1 MDASVTA
8 AEDPADPLADPRGG
22 EFAHAP
28 EPLKIAL
35 VAPPYFDIPPRAY
48 GGVEAVVADLANAL
62 VQQGHRVTL
71 IGAGENGT
79 KATFKTV
86 WDATIAHRLGEPF
99 PEIAHASLTRDAVLQ
114 LARDEGV
121 DVVHDH
127 TLAGPLNAPY
137 YATQGLPTVVTAHGP
152 VTGDLRH
159 LFRTLRDHIS
169 LVAISERQRELAP
182 ELPWVATVHNGLS
195 VREWPYQAHKED
207 YALFLGRFNADK
219 GVHLALEAA
228 HAVGLR
234 LVLAG
239 KCAEPV
245 EKAYFEEHIRPRLG
259 PTDHLFGMADADQKR
274 RLLANAR
281 CLLFPI
287 QWEEPFGMVLIE
299 AMACGTPIVALRGGA
314 VAEIVAHRETGLI
327 CDHPGQLPAAL
338 REIHNI
344 NPAACRR
351 RVTLHFNTDRLAMG
365 YYHAYRRAMAKQAR
379 YAARRR
385 SAVSVSRAWTAAA
398 PLTESAPAAQNRRPR
413 P

>member
-1 MDASVTA
+1 MDATGNA
-8 AEDPADPLADPRGG
+8 ADDSADALADPRGG

-35 VAPPYFDIPPRAY
+35 VAPPYFDVPPRAY
-48 GGVEAVVADLANAL
+48 GGVEAVVADLATAL
-62 VQQGHRVTL
+62 VEQGHKVIL

-79 KATFKTV
+79 KATFKPV

-99 PEIAHASLTRDAVLQ
+99 PEIAHASLTRDAVLE
-114 LARDEGV
+114 LARDAGV

-137 YATQGLPTVVTAHGP
+137 YAEHGLPTVVTAHGP

-159 LFRTLRDHIS
+159 LFRTLHDHIS
-169 LVAISERQRELAP
+169 LVAISDRQRELAP

-195 VREWPYQAHKED
+195 VREWPYQANKED

-228 HAVGLR
+228 HAAGLR

-239 KCAEPV
+239 KCSEPV
-245 EKAYFEEHIRPRLG
+245 EKAYFEDEIRPRLA

-299 AMACGTPIVALRGGA
+299 AMACGTPVVALRGGA
-314 VAEIVAHRETGLI
+314 VSEIVVQRETGLI
-327 CDHPGQLPAAL
+327 CDHPGQLPGAL
-338 REIHNI
+338 REIHEI
-344 NPAACRR
+344 SPAACRR
-351 RVTLHFNTDRLAMG
+351 RVTLRFNTDRLATG
-365 YYHAYRRAMAKQAR
+365 YYHAYKTAMAKQAR
-379 YAARRR
+379 RTARRR
-385 SAVSVSRAWTAAA
+385 AAVAISREWTVAP
-398 PLTESAPAAQNRRPR
+398 PLTESASGVQGRRSR